1 MTTIVRGARP
11 PEIEQLLERRRL
23 SGADR
28 LDEVWEG
35 RYVVAPDPH
44 SSHGEVMGELYA
56 LLKPVGR
63 RLGLRAVQT
72 FNLGGP
78 DDYRIP
84 DAGLLDV
91 PAGVWHETAVL
102 VVEVLSPEDMTFE
115 KLDFYTARGVREL
128 LVVDWQERSVR
139 CFALEEGQVERDRS
153 QVLDLTTAA
162 IVDRID
168 WPPLEEG

>member
-1 MTTIVRGARP
+1 MTTIVRGPRP
-11 PEIEQLLERRRL
+11 PELEQFLERRRR

-44 SSHGEVMGELYA
+44 AAHGYLQLELGV
-56 LLKPVGR
+56 LLKRVARDRGV
-63 RLGLRAVQT
+63 LAAQT

-84 DAGLLDV
+84 DAGLI
-91 PAGVWHETAVL
+91 PGPYGVWHDTALL
-102 VVEVLSPEDMTFE
+102 VVEVLSPDDMTFD
-115 KLDFYTARGVREL
+115 KLDFYTAHGVQEL

-139 CFALEEGQVERDRS
+139 CFALQDAQAERNRS
-153 QVLDLTTAA
+153 EVLELTTAQ
-162 IVDRID
+162 IVEAID
-168 WPPLEEG
+168 WPPLGDG